1 MALPG
6 SRRQTWDECFST
18 ACIWFLWQAVVQ
30 AALEFLGFGSTVEQL
45 MGLRVD
51 VCSSCAWFS
60 FDSWCSGIFLLDVS
74 ESPGNF
80 AHIPIYG
87 HKDDFPLPLTNIFF
101 VCPAACIAIQ
111 AFHSCM
117 NCPLVKVSAAVPG
130 ARLTLKKTGSSAAR
144 KLEIA
149 GGSHYSSF
157 MLILL
162 NQ

>member
-30 AALEFLGFGSTVEQL
+30 AALGFLGFANTVEQL
-45 MGLRVD
+45 MGVRVD

-87 HKDDFPLPLTNIFF
+87 HKDDFPLPLTKIFF
-101 VCPAACIAIQ
+101 LPY
-111 AFHSCM
+111 S
-117 NCPLVKVSAAVPG
+117 LYSY
-130 ARLTLKKTGSSAAR
+130 TGLPFLHELSFGQSLSSSAR
-144 KLEIA
+144 CKTYLKENRLFCSQKTWDCWWIP
-149 GGSHYSSF
+149 
-157 MLILL
+157 L
-162 NQ
+162 